1 MKVIMIQSLKSFFNQ
16 IVDGNVQENQSVD
29 TNLAIAALLCQVSQA
44 DHSVDE
50 KEEAAKIQMLGK
62 LLSLTEADAKAL
74 LQEATLRSE
83 NSASLYEFTDQLRDL
98 DHQQRFELIQSM
110 WQVAYADNVLAPIEE
125 AIIRKVAELLYVNHS
140 DFIRAKLSVAP

>member
-1 MKVIMIQSLKSFFNQ
+1 
-16 IVDGNVQENQSVD
+16 
-29 TNLAIAALLCQVSQA
+29 
-44 DHSVDE
+44 
-50 KEEAAKIQMLGK
+50 MLGK
-62 LLSLTEADAKAL
+62 LLSLTKADAKAL

-98 DHQQRFELIQSM
+98 EHQQRFELIQSM
-110 WQVAYADNVLAPIEE
+110 WQVAYADNVLDPIEE

>member
-1 MKVIMIQSLKSFFNQ
+1 MIQSLKSFFNQ

-62 LLSLTEADAKAL
+62 LLSLTEEDAKAL

-98 DHQQRFELIQSM
+98 EHQQRFELIQSM
-110 WQVAYADNVLAPIEE
+110 WQVAYADNILDPIEE

>member
-1 MKVIMIQSLKSFFNQ
+1 MIQSLKSFFNQ
-16 IVDGNVQENQSVD
+16 IVDGNVQKNQEVD

-50 KEEAAKIQMLGK
+50 QEEEAKIQMLGK
-62 LLSLTEADAKAL
+62 LLSLTKADAKAL
-74 LQEATLRSE
+74 LQEAALRSE

-98 DHQQRFELIQSM
+98 SHQQRFELIQSM
-110 WQVAYADNVLAPIEE
+110 WQVAYADNVLDPIEE

>member
-1 MKVIMIQSLKSFFNQ
+1 MIQSLKSFFNQ

-62 LLSLTEADAKAL
+62 LLILTEADAKAL

-98 DHQQRFELIQSM
+98 EHQQRFELIQSM
-110 WQVAYADNVLAPIEE
+110 WQVAYADNVLDPIEE

-140 DFIRAKLSVAP
+140 DFIRAKLSVAPST

>member
-1 MKVIMIQSLKSFFNQ
+1 MIQSLKSFFNQ
-16 IVDGNVQENQSVD
+16 IVDGNVQENQSLD

-50 KEEAAKIQMLGK
+50 KEEATKIQMLGK
-62 LLSLTEADAKAL
+62 LFSLTEADAKTL

-98 DHQQRFELIQSM
+98 EHQQRFELIQSM
-110 WQVAYADNVLAPIEE
+110 WQVAYADHHLDPIEE
-125 AIIRKVAELLYVNHS
+125 AIIRKVAELLYVNHN
-140 DFIRAKLSVAP
+140 DFIRAKLSVAPSS

>member
-1 MKVIMIQSLKSFFNQ
+1 MIQSLKSFFNQ
-16 IVDGNVQENQSVD
+16 IVDENIQENQSVD
-29 TNLAIAALLCQVSQA
+29 TNLAIATLLCQVSQA

-62 LLSLTEADAKAL
+62 LLTLTEADAKAL

-98 DHQQRFELIQSM
+98 EHQQRFELIQSM
-110 WQVAYADNVLAPIEE
+110 WQVAYADNVLDPIEE

>member
-1 MKVIMIQSLKSFFNQ
+1 MIQSLKSFFNQ

>member
-1 MKVIMIQSLKSFFNQ
+1 MIQSIKSFFNQ
-16 IVDGNVQENQSVD
+16 IVDGNIQENQSVD

-50 KEEAAKIQMLGK
+50 QEEAAKIQMLGK

-74 LQEATLRSE
+74 LQEAALRSE

-98 DHQQRFELIQSM
+98 SHQQRFELVQSM
-110 WQVAYADNVLAPIEE
+110 WQVAYADQHLDPIEE

>member
-1 MKVIMIQSLKSFFNQ
+1 MIQSIKSFFNQ
-16 IVDGNVQENQSVD
+16 IVDGNIQENQSVD

-44 DHSVDE
+44 DHSVD
-50 KEEAAKIQMLGK
+50 KQEEAAKIQMLGK

-74 LQEATLRSE
+74 LQEAALRSE

-98 DHQQRFELIQSM
+98 SHQQRFELVQSM
-110 WQVAYADNVLAPIEE
+110 WQVAYADQHLDPIEE

>member
-1 MKVIMIQSLKSFFNQ
+1 MIQSLKSFFNQ

-62 LLSLTEADAKAL
+62 LLILTEADAKAL

-98 DHQQRFELIQSM
+98 EHQQRFELIQSM
-110 WQVAYADNVLAPIEE
+110 WQVAYADNVLDPIEE

>member
-1 MKVIMIQSLKSFFNQ
+1 MIQSLKSFFNQ
-16 IVDGNVQENQSVD
+16 IVDENIQENQSVD

-62 LLSLTEADAKAL
+62 LLSLTKADAKAL

-98 DHQQRFELIQSM
+98 EHQQRFELIQSM
-110 WQVAYADNVLAPIEE
+110 WQVAYADNVLDPIEE

>member
-1 MKVIMIQSLKSFFNQ
+1 MIQSLKSFFNQ
-16 IVDGNVQENQSVD
+16 IVDENIQENQSVD
-29 TNLAIAALLCQVSQA
+29 TNLAIATLLCQVSQA

-62 LLSLTEADAKAL
+62 LLTLTEADAKAL

-98 DHQQRFELIQSM
+98 EHQQRFELIQSM
-110 WQVAYADNVLAPIEE
+110 WQVAYADNILDPIEE

>member
-1 MKVIMIQSLKSFFNQ
+1 MIQSLKSFFNQ

-50 KEEAAKIQMLGK
+50 KEEATKIQMLGK
-62 LLSLTEADAKAL
+62 LLSLTEADAKTL

-98 DHQQRFELIQSM
+98 EHQQRFELIQSM
-110 WQVAYADNVLAPIEE
+110 WQVAYADHHLDPIEE

-140 DFIRAKLSVAP
+140 DFIRAKLSVAPSS

>member
-1 MKVIMIQSLKSFFNQ
+1 MIQSLKSFFNQ
-16 IVDGNVQENQSVD
+16 NVDGNVQENQSVD

-62 LLSLTEADAKAL
+62 LLILTEADAKAL

-98 DHQQRFELIQSM
+98 EHQQRFELIQSM
-110 WQVAYADNVLAPIEE
+110 WQVAYADNVLDPIEE

-140 DFIRAKLSVAP
+140 DFIRAKLSVAPST

>member
-1 MKVIMIQSLKSFFNQ
+1 MIQSLKSFFNQ
-16 IVDGNVQENQSVD
+16 IVDGNVQENQSID

-110 WQVAYADNVLAPIEE
+110 WQVAYADNVLDPIEE

>member
-1 MKVIMIQSLKSFFNQ
+1 MIQSLKSFFNQ
-16 IVDGNVQENQSVD
+16 LVDENTQENQGVD
-29 TNLAIAALLCQVSQA
+29 SNLAIAALLCQVSQA

-50 KEEAAKIQMLGK
+50 QEQATKIQMLSK
-62 LLSLTEADAKAL
+62 LLSLTETDAETL
-74 LQEATLRSE
+74 LQDAALRSE

-98 DHQQRFELIQSM
+98 EHQQRFELIQSM
-110 WQVAYADNVLAPIEE
+110 WQVAYADNHLDPIEE

>member
-1 MKVIMIQSLKSFFNQ
+1 MIQSLKSFFNQ

-98 DHQQRFELIQSM
+98 EHQQRFELIQSM
-110 WQVAYADNVLAPIEE
+110 WQVAYADNVLDPIEE

>member
-1 MKVIMIQSLKSFFNQ
+1 MIQSLKSIFNQ

-50 KEEAAKIQMLGK
+50 KEEASKIQMLGK

-98 DHQQRFELIQSM
+98 EHQQRFELVQSM
-110 WQVAYADNVLAPIEE
+110 WQVAYADQHLDPIEE

>member
-16 IVDGNVQENQSVD
+16 LVDENTQENQGVD
-29 TNLAIAALLCQVSQA
+29 SNLAIAALLCQVSQA

-50 KEEAAKIQMLGK
+50 QEQATKIQMLSK
-62 LLSLTEADAKAL
+62 LLSLTETDAETL
-74 LQEATLRSE
+74 LQDAALRSE

-98 DHQQRFELIQSM
+98 EHQQRFELIQSM
-110 WQVAYADNVLAPIEE
+110 WQVAYADNHLDPIEE

>member
-1 MKVIMIQSLKSFFNQ
+1 MIQSLKSFFNQ
-16 IVDGNVQENQSVD
+16 VVDGNVQENQSVD

-110 WQVAYADNVLAPIEE
+110 WQVAYADNVLDPIEE

-140 DFIRAKLSVAP
+140 DFIRAKLSVAPSS

>member
-1 MKVIMIQSLKSFFNQ
+1 MIQSLKSFFNQ

-62 LLSLTEADAKAL
+62 LLSLAEEDAKAL

-98 DHQQRFELIQSM
+98 EHQQRFELIQSM
-110 WQVAYADNVLAPIEE
+110 WQVAYADNILDPIEE

>member
-1 MKVIMIQSLKSFFNQ
+1 MIQSLKSFFNQ

-110 WQVAYADNVLAPIEE
+110 WQVAYADNVLDPIEE

>member
-1 MKVIMIQSLKSFFNQ
+1 MIQSLKSFFNQ

-62 LLSLTEADAKAL
+62 LLSLTEEDAKAL

-98 DHQQRFELIQSM
+98 EHQQRFELIQSM
-110 WQVAYADNVLAPIEE
+110 WQVAYADNVLDPIEE

>member
-1 MKVIMIQSLKSFFNQ
+1 MIQSIKSFFNQ
-16 IVDGNVQENQSVD
+16 IVDGNIKENQEVD

-50 KEEAAKIQMLGK
+50 QEEAAQIQMLGK

-74 LQEATLRSE
+74 LQEAALRSE

-98 DHQQRFELIQSM
+98 SHQQRFELIQSM
-110 WQVAYADNVLAPIEE
+110 WQVAYADNVLDPIEE